1 MPWSVESLSPQC
13 SDLAELPAGHSQGA
27 SGQCAHVVLS
37 LAYRGQHRSSGHL
50 NPHAFLT
57 PSHFPSE
64 THCFY
69 SPSNLGVSL
78 ASLVVILI
86 YVISGFSHNL

>member
-50 NPHAFLT
+50 NPHAFLLL
-57 PSHFPSE
+57 PI
-64 THCFY
+64 
-69 SPSNLGVSL
+69 SL
-78 ASLVVILI
+78 LKRIVFTAHLI
-86 YVISGFSHNL
+86 WV

>member
-1 MPWSVESLSPQC
+1 MPRSVGSLSPQC
-13 SDLAELPAGHSQGA
+13 SDLAELLAGHSQGA
-27 SGQCAHVVLS
+27 SRQCVYVVLS
-37 LAYRGQHRSSGHL
+37 LTYRGQHRSSGHL
-50 NPHAFLT
+50 YPPAFLP